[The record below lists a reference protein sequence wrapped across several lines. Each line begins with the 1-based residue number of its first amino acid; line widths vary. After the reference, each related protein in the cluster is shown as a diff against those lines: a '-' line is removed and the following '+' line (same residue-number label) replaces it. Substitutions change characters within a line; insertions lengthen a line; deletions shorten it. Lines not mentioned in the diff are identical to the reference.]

1 MGCRANASNEVIIEV
16 GTKVIQLQNCHL
28 KTEFVLY
35 WKEKCG
41 KNPKVFHKWIF
52 LSPLRSSYRKMW
64 IWSPEKVGKK
74 TWVEKL
80 LHGSLWYKEFY
91 FNHKKNTNVIWRT
104 FGDPCWKV
112 FLYVRLNSLLKMFN
126 PVRKHVLVRRMFWI
140 SFFFFFSFF
149 FVLGYDY
156 QKDISWSGSKIWT
169 NQNKQTLVIVSI
181 EIMPKRS
188 SSESGHA
195 NLVSKSTMTVAC

>member
-1 MGCRANASNEVIIEV
+1 MSCECFKWSDNWSRYKSHTA
-16 GTKVIQLQNCHL
+16 TNCHL

-149 FVLGYDY
+149 FCVRLWLPKGYFLKWKQNMD
-156 QKDISWSGSKIWT
+156 KSK
-169 NQNKQTLVIVSI
+169 
-181 EIMPKRS
+181 
-188 SSESGHA
+188 
-195 NLVSKSTMTVAC
+195 